1 MADGFEGPGILCQK
15 LTRTWFWRSD
25 DPVTPPMIAEW
36 AVEQME
42 RYFPM
47 NVNFMMN
54 LSPNTKGKLDENLM
68 REFERIGNMV
78 HFPEELKSS
87 P

>member
-1 MADGFEGPGILCQK
+1 M
-15 LTRTWFWRSD
+15 T
-25 DPVTPPMIAEW
+25 AEW
-36 AVEQME
+36 AVAQME

-54 LSPNTKGKLDENLM
+54 LSPDTRGKLDGNLI

-78 HFPEELKSS
+78 HFPEELEKL
-87 P
+87 PANWMVRKP